1 MTTGVPLT
9 LDGMICCMQVSR
21 QTLCY
26 VFRPG
31 DRGQQQV
38 LLGRKKRGFGAGKIM
53 GLGGHAEPGESDIA
67 CALREVYEEAGITI
81 VPESVTQRA
90 ALTFIFPARPELNAL
105 VIVFIGKQWS
115 GQVQESDEIT
125 PEWFDVASRPSIR
138 CGMTTSTGS
147 RACSLASRWSPP
159 SPTTSHAP
167 WSRTPTSRC
176 TRHGNVRTKIPLAH
190 AYRRANCTGDR
201 LRPGMIRTRAPDRHA
216 TWSFVER
223 VTRIELALSAWE

>member
-1 MTTGVPLT
+1 
-9 LDGMICCMQVSR
+9 MQVSR

-125 PEWFDVASRPSIR
+125 PEWFDVASPPLDQMWDDDQYWLPRVLA
-138 CGMTTSTGS
+138 GE
-147 RACSLASRWSPP
+147 SLVATITYDQS
-159 SPTTSHAP
+159 
-167 WSRTPTSRC
+167 C
-176 TRHGNVRTKIPLAH
+176 TLVTNADLTV
-190 AYRRANCTGDR
+190 
-201 LRPGMIRTRAPDRHA
+201 HA
-216 TWSFVER
+216 TRQREDEDS
-223 VTRIELALSAWE
+223 TRPRLPAG